1 MFFGREY
8 ELRRLKELLSKPT
21 ASLVTCRGRRRIG
34 KSTLFE
40 HFAALNGCRFIKLE
54 GIAPRSGE
62 EDSQWKKKEITD
74 EDQRAAFGRQLAD
87 QTRLPEVVP
96 SSWTQAFAF
105 LDSVITDDGWTVVL
119 LDEISWMGEKAPD
132 FPGDLKVAWDNKFK
146 KHDKLILVLCGSV
159 SAWIT
164 KNILDNAGFVGR
176 PSVDL
181 ILPEL
186 RLRDCVRFWG
196 DDLSKFATRDI
207 VDILSVTGGVP
218 RYLEEMNPSQT
229 VEENLRRTC
238 FSPDGYLF
246 RDFEQIFNRVFGERA
261 ERKRAILVALADGPK
276 SLADIAVALGKK
288 RNGHLSDDLE
298 ELKLSGFLAG
308 DQGRNPKTGELA
320 LSTRYRL
327 KDNYARFYLKYMLPA
342 RDRIEKGLFEFVSLE
357 GLAGW
362 DAVMGLQF
370 ENLVVNNFKSLLP
383 RLGLEKVE
391 ILSAEPYRRTAG
403 KGHPGCQIDLLI
415 QTERYAFI
423 VEVKRQKAIGQKAI
437 DEIAAKVAALPRE
450 KTTSVRTALVYDG
463 TLEACVKATRAY
475 DFLIPSEELLMLS

>member
-176 PSVDL
+176 PSVDF

-246 RDFEQIFNRVFGERA
+246 RDFEQIFNRVFGDRA

-276 SLADIAVALGKK
+276 TETGIFPTTL
-288 RNGHLSDDLE
+288 RN
-298 ELKLSGFLAG
+298 
-308 DQGRNPKTGELA
+308 
-320 LSTRYRL
+320 
-327 KDNYARFYLKYMLPA
+327 
-342 RDRIEKGLFEFVSLE
+342 
-357 GLAGW
+357 
-362 DAVMGLQF
+362 
-370 ENLVVNNFKSLLP
+370 
-383 RLGLEKVE
+383 
-391 ILSAEPYRRTAG
+391 
-403 KGHPGCQIDLLI
+403 
-415 QTERYAFI
+415 
-423 VEVKRQKAIGQKAI
+423 
-437 DEIAAKVAALPRE
+437 
-450 KTTSVRTALVYDG
+450 
-463 TLEACVKATRAY
+463 
-475 DFLIPSEELLMLS
+475 

>member
-8 ELRRLKELLSKPT
+8 ELHRLKELLGKPT
-21 ASLVTCRGRRRIG
+21 SSLVTCRGRRRIG

-54 GIAPRSGE
+54 GLAPRSGDE
-62 EDSQWKKKEITD
+62 ETRGHSREITD

-87 QTRLPEVVP
+87 QTRLPEVTP

-105 LDSVITDDGWTVVL
+105 LDSVITDDAWTVVL
-119 LDEISWMGEKAPD
+119 LDEISWMGEKSPD
-132 FPGDLKVAWDNKFK
+132 FPGDLKVAWDNRFK
-146 KHDKLILVLCGSV
+146 RHDRLIMVLCGSV

-176 PSVDL
+176 PSVDF

-186 RLRDCVRFWG
+186 PLRDCVRFWG
-196 DDLSKFATRDI
+196 DDLSRFATRDI
-207 VDILSVTGGVP
+207 IDILSVTGGVP
-218 RYLEEMNPSQT
+218 RYLEEMNPLQT

-246 RDFEQIFNRVFGERA
+246 RDFERIFNRVFGDRA
-261 ERKRAILVALADGPK
+261 ERKRAILVTLADAPK
-276 SLADIAVALGKK
+276 TLADIAKAIGKK

-298 ELKLSGFLAG
+298 ELVLSGFLAG
-308 DQGRNPKTGELA
+308 DRGRNPETGELA

-327 KDNYARFYLKYMLPA
+327 KDNYTRFYLKYILPVK
-342 RDRIEKGLFEFVSLE
+342 DRIERGLFEFVSLE

-383 RLGLEKVE
+383 LFALEKTE

-403 KGHPGCQIDLLI
+403 KGHQGCQIDLLI

-423 VEVKRQKAIGQKAI
+423 VEVKRQKSIGQKAI
-437 DEIAAKVAALPRE
+437 EEITAQVSALPRK
-450 KTTSVRTALVYDG
+450 KTVSVRTALVYDG
-463 TLEACVKATRAY
+463 ELEPCIKAKRAY
-475 DFLIPSEELLMLS
+475 DFLVSSEELLGL

>member
-8 ELRRLKELLSKPT
+8 ELRRLKELLDKPT

-62 EDSQWKKKEITD
+62 EDAAGKKKEITD

-87 QTRLPEVVP
+87 QTRLPEVTP

-105 LDSVITDDGWTVVL
+105 LDSVITDDAWTVVL
-119 LDEISWMGEKAPD
+119 LDEISWMGEKSPD

-146 KHDKLILVLCGSV
+146 RHDKLILVLCGSV

-176 PSVDL
+176 PSVDF

-196 DDLSKFATRDI
+196 DDLSRFATRDI

-276 SLADIAVALGKK
+276 SLADIASALGKK
-288 RNGHLSDDLE
+288 RNGHLSADLE

-370 ENLVVNNFKSLLP
+370 ENLVVNNFKALLP

-391 ILSAEPYRRTAG
+391 ILSANRTDA
-403 KGHPGCQIDLLI
+403 P
-415 QTERYAFI
+415 RA
-423 VEVKRQKAIGQKAI
+423 RAIL
-437 DEIAAKVAALPRE
+437 VARS
-450 KTTSVRTALVYDG
+450 T
-463 TLEACVKATRAY
+463 C
-475 DFLIPSEELLMLS
+475 